1 MNAPKLIVTVPRD
14 EQGNPKHDLI
24 KVSSKNPEWCGIL
37 VKSSIVRTSRTKTG
51 GFVVDEST
59 RSAYVQIK
67 TDVAKKLN
75 LVEGMDLNALG
86 LNLSIARKETREP
99 QYINA
104 DGKPQDPKINPSN
117 GEVILVAGAPVYMN
131 DYIAPI
137 GEADTLI
144 RESQEASVASPAVA
158 EAGAIS

>member
-37 VKSSIVRTSRTKTG
+37 VKSSIMRTSRTKTG
-51 GFVVDEST
+51 GFVLDEST

-99 QYINA
+99 QYE
-104 DGKPQDPKINPSN
+104 GHQPKINPSN
-117 GEVILVAGAPVYMN
+117 GEVVLVAGAPVYMN
-131 DYIAPI
+131 DYIAPL

>member
-14 EQGNPKHDLI
+14 ENGNAKHDLI
-24 KVSSKNPEWCGIL
+24 KVSAKNPDYCGIL
-37 VKSSIVRTSRTKTG
+37 VKSATTTARTLPDGGIIVDTTS
-51 GFVVDEST
+51 
-59 RSAYVQIK
+59 RSAYVQMTVK
-67 TDVAKKLN
+67 AAKSLN
-75 LVEGMDLNALG
+75 LHEGFDLNAYG
-86 LNLSIARKETREP
+86 LNLCIARKETREP
-99 QYINA
+99 QYE
-104 DGKPQDPKINPSN
+104 GHQPKINPSN
-117 GEVILVAGAPVYMN
+117 GGVVLVAGSPVFMN